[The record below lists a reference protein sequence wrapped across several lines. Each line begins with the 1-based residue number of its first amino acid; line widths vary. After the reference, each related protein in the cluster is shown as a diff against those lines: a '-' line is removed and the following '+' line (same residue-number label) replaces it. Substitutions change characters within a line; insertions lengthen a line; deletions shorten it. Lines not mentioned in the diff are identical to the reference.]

1 MATTIQQTL
10 GQRVRAQRVKT
21 GLSKVDFSLQLG
33 ISRVSL
39 DLIESGHANLKL
51 STLNQLASN
60 LGVEPWELIMPLD
73 AKCDPSRKAQ

>member
-1 MATTIQQTL
+1 MAITIQQTL
-10 GQRVRAQRVKT
+10 GERIRAQRAKT

-39 DLIESGHANLKL
+39 DLIESGRANLKL

-73 AKCDPSRKAQ
+73 AKCGTNRKAQ

>member
-1 MATTIQQTL
+1 MAITIQQTL
-10 GQRVRAQRVKT
+10 GERIRAQRAKT

-39 DLIESGHANLKL
+39 DLIESGRANLKL

-73 AKCDPSRKAQ
+73 VKCGMNRKAQ

>member
-1 MATTIQQTL
+1 MAITIQQTL
-10 GQRVRAQRVKT
+10 GERIRAQRAKT

-39 DLIESGHANLKL
+39 DLIESGRANLKL

-73 AKCDPSRKAQ
+73 AKCSMNRKAQ